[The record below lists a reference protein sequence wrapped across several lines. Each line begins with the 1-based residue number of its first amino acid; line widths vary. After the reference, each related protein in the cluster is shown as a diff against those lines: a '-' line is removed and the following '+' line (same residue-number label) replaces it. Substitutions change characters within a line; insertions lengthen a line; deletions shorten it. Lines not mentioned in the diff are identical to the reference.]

1 MSGFDEIVEIA
12 KTQKGYV
19 ATYQVPEVSSQLI
32 AHHESAGNLERVA
45 RGIYRV
51 EMMPTEEDEEFVI
64 AYLWSRELGVI
75 SHESALSIHRMSDVL
90 PRKTH
95 VTLPPDEKPI
105 RRQTPDWIV
114 VHFGDVR
121 SEDRQWSDVVP
132 VTTPER
138 TLIDVAA
145 DAIDPDLFDQA
156 LDQAKARGLV
166 RSDFERRL
174 IRELIMRRK

>member
-1 MSGFDEIVEIA
+1 MSEFSKIVEIA
-12 KTQKGYV
+12 KSQKGFV
-19 ATYQVPEVSSQLI
+19 ATYQVPEVSPQLF

-64 AYLWSRELGVI
+64 AYLWSREVAVI
-75 SHESALSIHRMSDVL
+75 SHESALSVHQMSDVL

-95 VTLPPDEKPI
+95 ITLPLEEKPI
-105 RRQTPDWIV
+105 RRQTPDWIT
-114 VHFGDVR
+114 VHFGKVPGD
-121 SEDRQWSDVVP
+121 DREWFGAVP

-145 DAIDPDLFDQA
+145 DAIDPNLFDQA

-166 RSDFERRL
+166 QDDFERRL
-174 IRELIMRRK
+174 IRELIMRRR

>member
-32 AHHESAGNLERVA
+32 SHHESAGNLERVA

-75 SHESALSIHRMSDVL
+75 SHETALSIHRMSDVL
-90 PRKTH
+90 PGRTH
-95 VTLPPDEKPI
+95 VTLPSDEKPI
-105 RRQTPDWIV
+105 RRQTPDWIAI
-114 VHFGDVR
+114 HFGEV
-121 SEDRQWSDVVP
+121 SGEDRQWFDVVP

-174 IRELIMRRK
+174 IRELIMRRR